1 MICFDSE
8 LFPQNF
14 VWQLNNDRK
23 SLKPHR
29 NCQIK
34 SSKWLYF
41 SFHMSQRI
49 NNIQFYS
56 YESIFPTN
64 FKCSKHFALKKSSE
78 LWHSSSSRKG
88 RLRIAAFQSYNSKD
102 YDLTFS
108 LTIDTF
114 RSTGWNQIDSGLR
127 SSRIPYCRKSSHIPK
142 RWRIIRLVLTC
153 WCPTLCQRVS
163 FWPGGWF
170 SFDNLLVSLSW

>member
-1 MICFDSE
+1 MMCFDSE

-14 VWQLNNDRK
+14 VWQLNNGRK

-88 RLRIAAFQSYNSKD
+88 RLRIAAFQYYNSKD
-102 YDLTFS
+102 YGYDC
-108 LTIDTF
+108 DY
-114 RSTGWNQIDSGLR
+114 D
-127 SSRIPYCRKSSHIPK
+127 KK
-142 RWRIIRLVLTC
+142 IRYKYGPLE
-153 WCPTLCQRVS
+153 
-163 FWPGGWF
+163 
-170 SFDNLLVSLSW
+170 

>member
-1 MICFDSE
+1 MHSMKQSAMPMVFRAIILKRGYAWSALMICFDSE

-14 VWQLNNDRK
+14 VWQLNNDQK
-23 SLKPHR
+23 SLEPHR

-49 NNIQFYS
+49 DNIQFYS
-56 YESIFPTN
+56 YESIFLTN

-88 RLRIAAFQSYNSKD
+88 RPRIAAFQYYSSKD
-102 YDLTFS
+102 HDYLVCKWDKQGQGHF
-108 LTIDTF
+108 
-114 RSTGWNQIDSGLR
+114 LR
-127 SSRIPYCRKSSHIPK
+127 
-142 RWRIIRLVLTC
+142 
-153 WCPTLCQRVS
+153 
-163 FWPGGWF
+163 
-170 SFDNLLVSLSW
+170 N

>member
-1 MICFDSE
+1 MSTLIFLIIFGPMVSKVFIHFPLFYIYMWSDLMICFDSE

-23 SLKPHR
+23 SLEPHR

-49 NNIQFYS
+49 DNIQFYS

-88 RLRIAAFQSYNSKD
+88 RPRIAVFQCYSCKD
-102 YDLTFS
+102 HACYDL
-108 LTIDTF
+108 
-114 RSTGWNQIDSGLR
+114 
-127 SSRIPYCRKSSHIPK
+127 
-142 RWRIIRLVLTC
+142 
-153 WCPTLCQRVS
+153 
-163 FWPGGWF
+163 
-170 SFDNLLVSLSW
+170 

>member
-1 MICFDSE
+1 MTYLYMVGKVFIHFPLYLVWPYD
-8 LFPQNF
+8 LFWFWTFPQNF
-14 VWQLNNDRK
+14 MWQLNNDRK

-88 RLRIAAFQSYNSKD
+88 RLRIAAFQYYNSKD
-102 YDLTFS
+102 YGTHHL
-108 LTIDTF
+108 
-114 RSTGWNQIDSGLR
+114 
-127 SSRIPYCRKSSHIPK
+127 
-142 RWRIIRLVLTC
+142 
-153 WCPTLCQRVS
+153 
-163 FWPGGWF
+163 
-170 SFDNLLVSLSW
+170 

>member
-23 SLKPHR
+23 SLEPHR

-64 FKCSKHFALKKSSE
+64 FKCSKHFALKKSSG
-78 LWHSSSSRKG
+78 LWHTSSSRKS
-88 RLRIAAFQSYNSKD
+88 RLRNAAFQSYIERLWFTVWNVCSTHWLKKDRAFFKSVAFYGIANFVASLPKWLYMISNDSK
-102 YDLTFS
+102 
-108 LTIDTF
+108 
-114 RSTGWNQIDSGLR
+114 W
-127 SSRIPYCRKSSHIPK
+127 
-142 RWRIIRLVLTC
+142 
-153 WCPTLCQRVS
+153 VS
-163 FWPGGWF
+163 VCLI
-170 SFDNLLVSLSW
+170 S

>member
-1 MICFDSE
+1 MWTLRYKWFLITLNPWLVKFLYTSLYTWSDLMICFDSE

-29 NCQIK
+29 NCHIK

-49 NNIQFYS
+49 DNIQFYS
-56 YESIFPTN
+56 YESIFLTN

-78 LWHSSSSRKG
+78 LWHSSSSCKG
-88 RLRIAAFQSYNSKD
+88 RLRIAAFQYYSSKD
-102 YDLTFS
+102 HALDVFE
-108 LTIDTF
+108 
-114 RSTGWNQIDSGLR
+114 NN
-127 SSRIPYCRKSSHIPK
+127 
-142 RWRIIRLVLTC
+142 
-153 WCPTLCQRVS
+153 
-163 FWPGGWF
+163 
-170 SFDNLLVSLSW
+170 FDALISNY

>member
-88 RLRIAAFQSYNSKD
+88 RLRIAAFQYYNSKD
-102 YDLTFS
+102 YGNRWTAFLDF
-108 LTIDTF
+108 F
-114 RSTGWNQIDSGLR
+114 ENREN
-127 SSRIPYCRKSSHIPK
+127 RKSNIPRYTNSNTNSSPSEFLTTTMKNSQDSSKWSHIYTDHK
-142 RWRIIRLVLTC
+142 KSIDFCIR
-153 WCPTLCQRVS
+153 
-163 FWPGGWF
+163 
-170 SFDNLLVSLSW
+170 SL